1 MILPNKYITLPES
14 FIGLSSYI
22 LEIIGNKE
30 MSFEDIYN
38 KFYSSQK
45 IAKKFSSKPTM
56 EKFSLCLS
64 FMYASGMIQ
73 YSEGGVIFNENLKFE
88 NS

>member
-14 FIGLSSYI
+14 YIGLSSYI

-30 MSFEDIYN
+30 MTFEDMYN
-38 KFYSSQK
+38 KFYSSKK
-45 IAKKFSSKPTM
+45 IAKKYSSKPTM
-56 EKFSLCLS
+56 EKFCLCLS

-73 YSEGGVIFNENLKFE
+73 YREGGTIYNENIKFK

>member
-14 FIGLSSYI
+14 YIGLSSYI
-22 LEIIGNKE
+22 LNVIGKKE
-30 MSFEDIYN
+30 MTFEDIYN
-38 KFYSSQK
+38 KFYSNKK

-56 EKFSLCLS
+56 EKFCLCLS

-73 YSEGGVIFNENLKFE
+73 YREGGVIFNENFKSKDF
-88 NS
+88 